1 MPQAYNAH
9 TTSEIDDGSRI
20 GKGTQIWRFCHI
32 AASARIGQKCMIGD
46 GCYIAGVIGD
56 NCRVQNGA
64 QVFQGVVIHD
74 DVFIGPNVVFTNVK
88 RPIIRV
94 KQEYQGTVVKR
105 GAVIGAN
112 ATIVCGVTVGMGA
125 LVGAGAVVT
134 KDVPD
139 GATVVGNP
147 AMVIDG

>member
-1 MPQAYNAH
+1 MSQAYNEH
-9 TTSEIDDGSRI
+9 ITSEIDEGSRI
-20 GKGTQIWRFCHI
+20 GKDTRIWRFCHI
-32 AASARIGQKCMIGD
+32 AATARIGQNCMIGD

-88 RPIIRV
+88 RPVIGV
-94 KQEYQGTVVKR
+94 KQEYLGTVVKR

-112 ATIVCGVTVGMGA
+112 ATIICGVTIGTGA

-147 AMVIDG
+147 ARVIDG